1 MCLCCVYVEVY
12 LYNIYGYNIG
22 MTWQHCI
29 HSIYN
34 NRLEGGSRKSGERK
48 RKTREAMGKRRNG
61 NSERATERNRDGRES
76 KRRER
81 EQHGQYRLSTR
92 TTDSSSINNIRRMR
106 IHKYSQK
113 SEPKELTQNW
123 GRALLKRREDL
134 KNTLELNPTPRPSN
148 QTFLTDTRHRRM
160 ETARKELYPF
170 GMTGVTN
177 VRKRMSPSALI
188 WKTIC
193 RAWESRR

>member
-1 MCLCCVYVEVY
+1 
-12 LYNIYGYNIG
+12 

-34 NRLEGGSRKSGERK
+34 NRLEGGRRKSGERK

-148 QTFLTDTRHRRM
+148 QTFLTDTRDRGM

>member
-1 MCLCCVYVEVY
+1 MSLCICGGISIY
-12 LYNIYGYNIG
+12 IYGYNIG

-34 NRLEGGSRKSGERK
+34 NRLEGGRRKSGERK

-113 SEPKELTQNW
+113 SEPKESTQNW

-134 KNTLELNPTPRPSN
+134 KNT
-148 QTFLTDTRHRRM
+148 
-160 ETARKELYPF
+160 
-170 GMTGVTN
+170 
-177 VRKRMSPSALI
+177 
-188 WKTIC
+188 
-193 RAWESRR
+193 